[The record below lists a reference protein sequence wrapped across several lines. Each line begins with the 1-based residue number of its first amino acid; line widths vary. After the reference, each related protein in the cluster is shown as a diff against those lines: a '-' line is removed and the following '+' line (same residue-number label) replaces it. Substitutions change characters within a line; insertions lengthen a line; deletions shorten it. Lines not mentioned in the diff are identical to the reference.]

1 MTILIA
7 DDHLEFCTTL
17 GSIIADQG
25 WNWHATNT
33 PTETLDYL
41 RVHNAEVSVLLL
53 DVEFRHPTLSGLN
66 VLEQSRRLYPRLPV
80 VMISGEST
88 YQDVVKATRL
98 GAVNFIPK
106 TDVSR
111 DKVREVLY
119 TEMDKLNRK
128 TSEAELL
135 AFMHRQG
142 LVGQSKA
149 MMKVAEQ
156 ILKYGKTELSVL
168 VTGETGTGK
177 KIVAQALHAASKRAN
192 SQFVTV
198 DIPNIPQSL
207 FQSELFGHIR
217 GSFTGATTDKIGLF
231 QQAHRGTLFLDE
243 IGDLPYDLQPSLLLP
258 IEDKKVRRLGS
269 SGEEDANARFV
280 AATDRNLPEALA
292 KGTFRNQL
300 YHRLRECEIALPP
313 LRERHEDIPLIAEY
327 YLQCH
332 NAQLNEQKSIS
343 PSAVEYLQ
351 ELRWEGNIR
360 QLTSVLKCALQTTQQ
375 ETLGIDEILDSDPT
389 LSHQSLGN
397 VFAAQYSA
405 AQNPASSQDLISKD
419 TSQKSQE
426 ELHSPSLA
434 QVDGGTMRDAAVA
447 WRKETIINSLAR
459 TKGNVSRAASELG
472 VSRQCLHTWIGQY
485 EIEYHHF
492 RDAR

>member
-7 DDHLEFCTTL
+7 DDNAEFCTTL
-17 GSIIADQG
+17 GSIITDQG
-25 WNWHATNT
+25 WNWYATHT

-41 RVHNAEVSVLLL
+41 REHHAEVSVMLL
-53 DVEFRHPTLSGLN
+53 DVEFRHPTLSGLY

-111 DKVREVLY
+111 EKVREVLY

-128 TSEAELL
+128 TSDAELL
-135 AFMHRQG
+135 AFMQRQG

-177 KIVAQALHAASKRAN
+177 KIVAQALHVASRRN
-192 SQFVTV
+192 TSNFVTV

-207 FQSELFGHIR
+207 FQSELFGHIK

-243 IGDLPYDLQPSLLLP
+243 IGDLPNDLQPSLLLP

-269 SGEEDANARFV
+269 SGEEDANVRII

-300 YHRLRECEIALPP
+300 YHRLRECEITLPP
-313 LRERHEDIPLIAEY
+313 LRERREDIPIIAEY
-327 YLQCH
+327 YVQRH
-332 NAQLNEQKSIS
+332 NAQMSEQKVIS
-343 PSAVEYLQ
+343 TTAVEYLQ
-351 ELRWEGNIR
+351 ELKWEGNIR
-360 QLTSVLKCALQTTQQ
+360 QLTSVLKCALQTSQQ
-375 ETLGIDEILDSDPT
+375 DTLGIDEILESDSS
-389 LSHQSLGN
+389 LLHQSFGN
-397 VFAAQYSA
+397 VFAVQYSA
-405 AQNPASSQDLISKD
+405 EQNLTSTVGVISRDISEESSQKNDSD
-419 TSQKSQE
+419 
-426 ELHSPSLA
+426 SLA
-434 QVDGGTMRDAAVA
+434 QMDTATMRDAAAA
-447 WRKETIINSLAR
+447 WRKETIIKSLAR
-459 TKGNVSRAASELG
+459 TKGNVSRSASELG

-485 EIEYHHF
+485 EIEYQHF
-492 RDAR
+492 RQGR